1 MSPHFTDE
9 KLSLGEIREFAQG
22 HAPGNSGSPVSH
34 ICIFCRTV
42 FLSLEKNYVR
52 KMRIVGEFLPGSKF

>member
-22 HAPGNSGSPVSH
+22 HAAGN
-34 ICIFCRTV
+34 
-42 FLSLEKNYVR
+42 
-52 KMRIVGEFLPGSKF
+52 PGSLDSNMMSFL

>member
-22 HAPGNSGSPVSH
+22 HAAGNREAL
-34 ICIFCRTV
+34 ILI
-42 FLSLEKNYVR
+42 
-52 KMRIVGEFLPGSKF
+52 

>member
-42 FLSLEKNYVR
+42 FLSLEKKLCEENENSWRVSSW
-52 KMRIVGEFLPGSKF
+52 E